1 MGLVISAILI
11 AKKGDENS
19 KAKDLLSADCTTNVG
34 PMGSPPEP
42 LSLSPEE
49 IESLNR
55 KLSDMRHSVNN
66 HLTLLTTAL
75 ELIRRKP
82 DSIPRMLE
90 SMADQPQKIRD
101 ELARFSEDF
110 ERALKIER

>member
-1 MGLVISAILI
+1 MGVPSA
-11 AKKGDENS
+11 
-19 KAKDLLSADCTTNVG
+19 
-34 PMGSPPEP
+34 

-49 IESLNR
+49 IEKLNR

-82 DSIPRMLE
+82 DSTPRMLE

-101 ELARFSEDF
+101 ELVQFSEDF
-110 ERALKIER
+110 ERALKINQD